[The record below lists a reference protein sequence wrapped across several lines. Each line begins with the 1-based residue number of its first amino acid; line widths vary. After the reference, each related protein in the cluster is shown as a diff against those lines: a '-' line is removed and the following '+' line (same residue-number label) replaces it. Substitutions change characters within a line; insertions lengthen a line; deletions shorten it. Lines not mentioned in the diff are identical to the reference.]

1 MEMVPWFLWMGIG
14 GCTSCVCVMD
24 TIRLW
29 VLSKVSEGV
38 ELSWGLVWDIMSD
51 KDEEEILCISGV

>member
-1 MEMVPWFLWMGIG
+1 MGIR